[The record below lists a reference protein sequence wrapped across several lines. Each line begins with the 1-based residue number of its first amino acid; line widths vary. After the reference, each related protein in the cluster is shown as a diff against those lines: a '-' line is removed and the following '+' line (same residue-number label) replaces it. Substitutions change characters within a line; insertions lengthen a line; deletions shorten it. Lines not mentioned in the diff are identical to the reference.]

1 MHVPQLQAV
10 SYRETFEHGRS
21 RPLLVWAE
29 NADGTRHEVVLK
41 LREIGRLDGSGL
53 AAELIASLLATDLGL
68 STPPPFIV
76 EVTPEFAASVP
87 DADAARRLADAPGLH
102 FASRLETG
110 QFHLPLAATA
120 LPAAAFDAAAAVL
133 VFDFLIGNDDR
144 HVEKAN
150 CLVRGDRVVLIDH
163 ERALPVLRQELRPHA
178 WQPGGLDNVHRHVFF
193 AALKGQM
200 PDFASIIAALTA
212 LPAKRIDDYLAELP
226 PGWIDSGAVA
236 RLRSFW
242 LEMRDACPKFRDL
255 LQETVR

>member
-1 MHVPQLQAV
+1 V
-10 SYRETFEHGRS
+10 SKLWILKPG
-21 RPLLVWAE
+21 VE
-29 NADGTRHEVVLK
+29 NA
-41 LREIGRLDGSGL
+41 
-53 AAELIASLLATDLGL
+53 
-68 STPPPFIV
+68 
-76 EVTPEFAASVP
+76 
-87 DADAARRLADAPGLH
+87 
-102 FASRLETG
+102 
-110 QFHLPLAATA
+110 QMAATA